1 MSARRRKRI
10 RNRVLLIAGVFLLL
24 GVFLSLLYGAGV
36 PKRYSAVIEAAA
48 EEFSV
53 ESELL
58 YAVVRAE
65 SGFDANAVSGAGAVG
80 LMQIMPQTAL
90 FVEELSGRRLDV
102 RDPAENIDLGTAY
115 LRYLFGRFSSLTQ
128 VLAAYNAG
136 EGTVR
141 AWLSRADLTDKQGD
155 LAHIPYPETAR
166 YVRRVK
172 IFYNCYKFCYR

>member
-1 MSARRRKRI
+1 MKFFAEH
-10 RNRVLLIAGVFLLL
+10 VLRAAGIFFALLFAAAL
-24 GVFLSLLYGAGV
+24 ACAFLYGCLVPRRYAEEVRLYARQAGLEEELV
-36 PKRYSAVIEAAA
+36 FAVI
-48 EEFSV
+48 
-53 ESELL
+53 
-58 YAVVRAE
+58 RAE
-65 SGFDANAVSGAGAVG
+65 SNFRADAVSPAGAVG

-102 RDPAENIDLGTAY
+102 RDPAENIALGTAY

-141 AWLSRADLTDKQGD
+141 AWLSRADLIDKQGE

>member
-1 MSARRRKRI
+1 MFCGRR
-10 RNRVLLIAGVFLLL
+10 GSFSPS
-24 GVFLSLLYGAGV
+24 SLPPPSPALFLYGCLVPRRYAEEVRLYARQAGLEEELV
-36 PKRYSAVIEAAA
+36 FAVI
-48 EEFSV
+48 
-53 ESELL
+53 
-58 YAVVRAE
+58 RAE
-65 SGFDANAVSGAGAVG
+65 SNFRADAVSPAGAVG

-141 AWLSRADLTDKQGD
+141 TWLSRADLTDTQGGAGAYS
-155 LAHIPYPETAR
+155 LSGNGPLCAESQN
-166 YVRRVK
+166 
-172 IFYNCYKFCYR
+172 FL

>member
-1 MSARRRKRI
+1 MKFFAEH
-10 RNRVLLIAGVFLLL
+10 VLRAAGIFFALLFAAAL
-24 GVFLSLLYGAGV
+24 ACAFLYGCLV
-36 PKRYSAVIEAAA
+36 PRRYAEEVRLYARQAELEEELVFAVI
-48 EEFSV
+48 
-53 ESELL
+53 
-58 YAVVRAE
+58 RAE
-65 SGFDANAVSGAGAVG
+65 SNFRADAVSSAGAVG

-141 AWLSRADLTDKQGD
+141 TWLSRADLTDKQGD
-155 LAHIPYPETAR
+155 LARIPYPETAR

>member
-1 MSARRRKRI
+1 MKFFAEH
-10 RNRVLLIAGVFLLL
+10 VLRAAGIFFALLFAAAL
-24 GVFLSLLYGAGV
+24 ACAFLYGCLVPRRYAEEVRLYARQAGLEEELV
-36 PKRYSAVIEAAA
+36 FAVI
-48 EEFSV
+48 
-53 ESELL
+53 
-58 YAVVRAE
+58 RAE
-65 SGFDANAVSGAGAVG
+65 SNFRADAVSPAGAVG

-128 VLAAYNAG
+128 VLAAYKAG

-141 AWLSRADLTDKQGD
+141 TWLLRAGLTDKQGD

>member
-1 MSARRRKRI
+1 MKFFAEH
-10 RNRVLLIAGVFLLL
+10 VLRAAGIFFAFLFAFALACA
-24 GVFLSLLYGAGV
+24 FLYGCLVPRRYAEEVRLYARQAGLEEELV
-36 PKRYSAVIEAAA
+36 FAVI
-48 EEFSV
+48 
-53 ESELL
+53 
-58 YAVVRAE
+58 RAE
-65 SGFDANAVSGAGAVG
+65 SNFRADAVSPAGAVG

-90 FVEELSGRRLDV
+90 FVEGLSGRRLDV

-141 AWLSRADLTDKQGD
+141 AWLSRADLTDQQGD